1 MNNNSIFTQFG
12 DNAPQMQQIAYM
24 KAYEQAREQI
34 KKRIMAQLNERE
46 KQLEMKKTKLESQ
59 LAAIE
64 EEEKA
69 TTQRIQAGVQSQVS
83 HYGLQA

>member
-1 MNNNSIFTQFG
+1 
-12 DNAPQMQQIAYM
+12 
-24 KAYEQAREQI
+24 
-34 KKRIMAQLNERE
+34 
-46 KQLEMKKTKLESQ
+46 MKKTKLESQ